1 MLLVTG
7 SNGRVSLRDELVLG
21 RRELSARFRA
31 LPPRTLGPGEL
42 LASATRSGNVIY
54 HLVAGWACR
63 FRELSDGHQVILDIY
78 LPGDVIG
85 LDAVLRTRPLDEVM
99 TLTSITSEVI
109 DAEDGLTDLM
119 MCRSTALYIAWLLG
133 KRQQRSDRYLAAI
146 SGLDARGRLAT
157 MVLDFYRRL
166 SRERLITG
174 STYNLPLTQIQIGAY
189 LGLTVAHVNRVLRFL
204 RDERIVNVE
213 KHCVTIFDLEHL
225 TRLARDGPL
234 PNPIA
239 DLDRRSSNEPMPAED
254 QYMRIKADSSEP
266 GLRLAGRGIL
276 AA

>member
-1 MLLVTG
+1 VLLVTG

-99 TLTSITSEVI
+99 TITSITSEVI

-189 LGLTVAHVNRVLRFL
+189 LGLTVAHVNRVLRSL
-204 RDERIVNVE
+204 RDESIVNVE

-225 TRLARDGPL
+225 TRLAR
-234 PNPIA
+234 
-239 DLDRRSSNEPMPAED
+239 
-254 QYMRIKADSSEP
+254 YRIRLQTSTG
-266 GLRLAGRGIL
+266 GLRTNRCRQKINICE
-276 AA
+276 